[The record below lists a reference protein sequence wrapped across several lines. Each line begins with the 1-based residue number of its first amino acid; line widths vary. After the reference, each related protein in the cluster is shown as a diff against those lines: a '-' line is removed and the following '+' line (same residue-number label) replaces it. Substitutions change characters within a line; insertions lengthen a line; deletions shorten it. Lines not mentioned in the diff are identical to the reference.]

1 MAASGSFF
9 FFFLLLL
16 LLYFGCKPFTGE
28 EFFVSFVQFV
38 VVSFAIFGVCCRYR
52 RVLEIVGV
60 VLVSV

>member
-1 MAASGSFF
+1 MAASGNFF
-9 FFFLLLL
+9 FFFFCIL
-16 LLYFGCKPFTGE
+16 GVSPFRGE
-28 EFFVSFVQFV
+28 EFFVPFVQFV